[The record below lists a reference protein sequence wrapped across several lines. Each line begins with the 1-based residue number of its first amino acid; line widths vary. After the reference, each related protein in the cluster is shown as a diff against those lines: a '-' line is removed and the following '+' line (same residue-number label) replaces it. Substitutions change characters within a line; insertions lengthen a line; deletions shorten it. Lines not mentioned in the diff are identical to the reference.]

1 MTQRSA
7 AAALALVLSVA
18 AGCSDESDHEARTR
32 VDCSQTSAATIEDF
46 ARAPLPP
53 SAMSLE
59 VFCDGF
65 TDIYVRARVVMPRRD
80 LRRFLRGAGVDK
92 PLRRGFR
99 PFSER
104 EDDPPTWQ
112 IKSIERVLGHEE
124 NCLAVKTA
132 ACSSGLAGRKVI
144 VDLDT
149 PHRATVYLEAFTT

>member
-1 MTQRSA
+1 MTRRA
-7 AAALALVLSVA
+7 TAAALTFVLSVA
-18 AGCSDESDHEARTR
+18 AGCSNEPDHAGRIK
-32 VDCSQTSAATIEDF
+32 VDCSQTSAATVEDF
-46 ARAPLPP
+46 ARAPLPA
-53 SAMSLE
+53 SATSLE

-112 IKSIERVLGHEE
+112 IKSIKRVLGHEE
-124 NCLAVKTA
+124 DCLAVTTP
-132 ACSSGLAGRKVI
+132 ACASGLAGRKVI
-144 VDLDT
+144 VDLDS
-149 PHRATVYLEAFTT
+149 PHRAIVYLEAFTT

>member
-1 MTQRSA
+1 VTRRA
-7 AAALALVLSVA
+7 TAAALTFVLSVA
-18 AGCSDESDHEARTR
+18 AGCSNEPDHAGRIK
-32 VDCSQTSAATIEDF
+32 VDCSQTSAATVEDF
-46 ARAPLPP
+46 ARAPLPA
-53 SAMSLE
+53 SATSLE
-59 VFCDGF
+59 VFCDGV

-124 NCLAVKTA
+124 DCLAVTTP
-132 ACSSGLAGRKVI
+132 ACASGLAGRKVI
-144 VDLDT
+144 VDLDS
-149 PHRATVYLEAFTT
+149 PHRAIVYLEAFTT

>member
-1 MTQRSA
+1 MTRRA
-7 AAALALVLSVA
+7 TAAALTFVLSVA
-18 AGCSDESDHEARTR
+18 AGCSNEPDHAGRIK